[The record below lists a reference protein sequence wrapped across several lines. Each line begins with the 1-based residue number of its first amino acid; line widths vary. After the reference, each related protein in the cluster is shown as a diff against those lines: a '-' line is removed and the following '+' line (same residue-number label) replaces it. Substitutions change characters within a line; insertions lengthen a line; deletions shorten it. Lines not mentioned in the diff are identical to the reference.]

1 MAQRI
6 ASWSLETAVR
16 DRFSGGEAANFLF
29 YFWGF
34 WRRNNGVSNRR
45 KRFFGEMWGNTV
57 WGRGDEGTCQNPVRL
72 SIYDGAMEAV
82 DYMWVNIWCMLQAK
96 LDCWISSQGCKS
108 TRPRENTFSPFGV
121 SNPGFRGGNWLLYY
135 KFHFLFYPTTTAQG
149 WRWTHCSSQPL
160 HKTFFPVPLHPGIQ
174 LNQSTWYQPWGVA
187 HLSLLPG
194 SRLISSAY
202 GLTKRLFPNPVTIW
216 PSPKVAYSFGSS
228 VYPRPDLAHVHT
240 QHPHSLQ

>member
-1 MAQRI
+1 
-6 ASWSLETAVR
+6 
-16 DRFSGGEAANFLF
+16 
-29 YFWGF
+29 
-34 WRRNNGVSNRR
+34 
-45 KRFFGEMWGNTV
+45 MWGNTV

-82 DYMWVNIWCMLQAK
+82 DYIWVNIWCMLQAK
-96 LDCWISSQGCKS
+96 LDCWISSQGSKN

-121 SNPGFRGGNWLLYY
+121 SNPGFRGGSLLLYY

-187 HLSLLPG
+187 HLSFSAPWPETHFTCLWLNKKAVSKPCYH
-194 SRLISSAY
+194 LTITQSSA
-202 GLTKRLFPNPVTIW
+202 LFW
-216 PSPKVAYSFGSS
+216 
-228 VYPRPDLAHVHT
+228 
-240 QHPHSLQ
+240 